1 MVQKYHTGYLSE
13 YDKQKNLYFVGD
25 QQNTNFIL
33 TFNSNFK
40 LDESCLEV
48 KEVPLIW
55 KKEAKNVKIIEFY
68 ELFTKVKK
76 GTPKLISKK
85 RIFSKAKRIRK
96 EKQEIKVRFLKKKDY
111 LKHIFKTKTK
121 KAENKSYF

>member
-1 MVQKYHTGYLSE
+1 M
-13 YDKQKNLYFVGD
+13 
-25 QQNTNFIL
+25 
-33 TFNSNFK
+33 
-40 LDESCLEV
+40 EV

-121 KAENKSYF
+121 KAEKI